1 MPNLVNSGGA
11 GGVSSSTPT
20 LIRQWDP
27 DLEDILLGDKFYGIK
42 YYASNGKVVIQEIDD
57 NTVPIQIPDYRI
69 GDSLITG
76 NTTTYQG
83 AETLASAQANLLEGD
98 IFDPYNEEVYK
109 NWFTSYTRVSFS
121 WYTSGGGS
129 NAGHLLMEFE

>member
-11 GGVSSSTPT
+11 GGLSSSTPT
-20 LIRQWDP
+20 LIRDWDP
-27 DLEDILLGDKFYGIK
+27 ALNEILLGDKFYGIK
-42 YYASNGKVVIQEIDD
+42 YYASNGKIVIQEVDD
-57 NTVPIQIPDYRI
+57 NSIPIQLPAYRI

-76 NTTTYQG
+76 NITTYQG
-83 AETLASAQANLLEGD
+83 AETLASAQSNLEEGE

-121 WYTSGGGS
+121 WYNSGGGS
-129 NAGHLLMEFE
+129 NPGHLLLEFE

>member
-1 MPNLVNSGGA
+1 MPNLVNSGGS
-11 GGVSSSTPT
+11 GTSSTTPT
-20 LIRQWDP
+20 LIRSWDP
-27 DLEDILLGDKFYGIK
+27 NLEDILLGDKFYGIK

-57 NTVPIQIPDYRI
+57 NTIPIQIPNYRI

-76 NTTTYQG
+76 NITTYQG
-83 AETLASAQANLLEGD
+83 SETLASAQSNLGEGD
-98 IFDPYNEEVYK
+98 ILDPYNEEVYK

>member
-1 MPNLVNSGGA
+1 MPNLVSGGGG
-11 GGVSSSTPT
+11 GGVSSTTPT
-20 LIRQWDP
+20 LIRSWDP

-42 YYASNGKVVIQEIDD
+42 YYASNGKVIIQEIDD

-69 GDSLITG
+69 GDSRITG
-76 NTTTYQG
+76 NITTYQG
-83 AETLASAQANLLEGD
+83 SETLASAQASLQEAD
-98 IFDPYNEEVYK
+98 IFDPYNEDVYK

-121 WYTSGGGS
+121 WYTSGGGR